1 MKRRS
6 VIAAGLAGLISVPVR
21 SFAQKPSAKIPR
33 VGILTPADSERTP
46 IFDAFRAG
54 LHDLGYVEGR
64 NIILEFRL
72 ARGDSSLLARL
83 AAELVGMPV
92 DVIVTDD
99 DPALTGARDAT
110 RDIPIVIGATAI
122 DPVLS
127 GLVPSLSH
135 PGGNITGFTLM
146 MLELNAKRLELLRTA
161 FPDITAVAILIDPS
175 KPAWTRSFQ
184 PIEEAARALGLP
196 IARVEAGSA
205 DALLALRPAAF
216 SGASA
221 VLVAPGAMFW
231 NHRREIIALVN
242 AARLPVIY
250 PEREYAD
257 DGGLMAYGANVPD
270 NFRRAAGYVDRI
282 LKGANPAEL
291 PIQQPTRFDFVVN
304 LKTAKELDLTIP
316 RTILARADEVIE

>member
-1 MKRRS
+1 MRGRS
-6 VIAAGLAGLISVPVR
+6 VIIGALAGSVSVSLR

-33 VGILTPADSERTP
+33 VGILTPADSDRTP
-46 IFDAFRAG
+46 IFEAFRAG
-54 LHDLGYVEGR
+54 LRDLGYVEGR

-72 ARGDSSLLARL
+72 GRGDSSLLPRL

-92 DVIVTDD
+92 EVIVTDGG
-99 DPALTGARDAT
+99 PAITCARDAT
-110 RDIPIVIGATAI
+110 RNIPIVIGATGV

-135 PGGNITGFTLM
+135 PGGNITGFTAM
-146 MLELNAKRLELLRTA
+146 IQELNAKRLELLRTT
-161 FPDITAVAILIDPS
+161 FPDITAVAVLIDPS
-175 KPAWTRSFQ
+175 NPDWTRYFQ

-205 DALLALRPAAF
+205 DALLALRPTAF

-221 VLVAPGAMFW
+221 VLVGAEAMFW
-231 NHRREIIALVN
+231 NHRLEIIALVN

-257 DGGLMAYGANVPD
+257 DGGLMAYGANIPD

-282 LKGANPAEL
+282 LKGANPADL
-291 PIQQPTRFDFVVN
+291 PIQEPTKFDFVVN
-304 LKTAKELDLTIP
+304 LKTANELGLTIP
-316 RTILARADEVIE
+316 TAILARADEVIE